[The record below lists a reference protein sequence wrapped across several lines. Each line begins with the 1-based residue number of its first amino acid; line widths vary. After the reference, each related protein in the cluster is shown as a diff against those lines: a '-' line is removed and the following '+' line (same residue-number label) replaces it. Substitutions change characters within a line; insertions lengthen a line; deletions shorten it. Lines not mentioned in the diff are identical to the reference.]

1 MISHNDLLAIKERLF
16 VAAQAARAMVE
27 AADPTV
33 VRYDETEYW
42 RVHIALA
49 HLHHD
54 VSAVLAE
61 LDTLRGMFVEKVNE
75 FFNCEGFTN
84 EIPVSGNAVAGVPNT
99 LNVGSGGEA
108 RHDEAVPSEPAPA
121 GRVRR
126 RRAKSAKP
134 RGDSAGVPVASEG
147 VDPGTAAA
155 EMGGQQES

>member
-49 HLHHD
+49 HLHND

-61 LDTLRGMFVEKVNE
+61 LDTLRGLFVEKVNQ
-75 FFNCEGFTN
+75 FFTGDFTN
-84 EIPVSGNAVAGVPNT
+84 EIPVSHNAVAGVPDA
-99 LNVGSGGEA
+99 LDVGSGGEA

-126 RRAKSAKP
+126 RRAKGAKP